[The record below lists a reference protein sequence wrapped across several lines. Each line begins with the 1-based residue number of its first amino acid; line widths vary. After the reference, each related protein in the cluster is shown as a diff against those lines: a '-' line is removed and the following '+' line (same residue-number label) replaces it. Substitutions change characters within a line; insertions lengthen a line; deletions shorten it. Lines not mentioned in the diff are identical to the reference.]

1 MIKYDNI
8 DLLVEEVGETENK
21 EALVLEG
28 EDIIDAYNE
37 GNESILNR
45 FSTVDT
51 STLIVEGEEI
61 AFKFSDEILKDFP
74 TWVDTKVGKVKMM
87 VDKFTGKVY
96 SQVKQEEDTQ
106 LFYHS
111 NMKVESEIFETRKE
125 GEDEVVFKTA
135 APLWKKLEKGNWVV
149 DEDMIELTNT
159 SLAISLTNYMGE

>member
-1 MIKYDNI
+1 MIKYDNL
-8 DLLVEEVGETENK
+8 DLLVEEVGEVENK

-28 EDIIDAYNE
+28 EDIIDAYNS

-51 STLIVEGEEI
+51 STLIVEGEEV

-74 TWVDTKVGKVKMM
+74 TWVDSKVGKVRML

-96 SQVKQEEDTQ
+96 SQVKQKEETQ
-106 LFYHS
+106 LFFHS

-135 APLWKKLEKGNWVV
+135 APLWKKLVEDKWVV

-159 SLAISLTNYMGE
+159 SLAISLTNHMGD

>member
-1 MIKYDNI
+1 MIKYKSL
-8 DLLVEEVGETENK
+8 DLLVEEVGEVENK

-28 EDIIDAYNE
+28 EDIIDAYNS

-51 STLIVEGEEI
+51 SALMVEGEEI

-74 TWVDTKVGKVKMM
+74 TWVDSKVGKVRML

-96 SQVKQEEDTQ
+96 SHVKQEEDTQ
-106 LFYHS
+106 LFFHS

-135 APLWKKLEKGNWVV
+135 APVWKKLVEGSWVV
-149 DEDMIELTNT
+149 DDDMRPLTDT

>member
-1 MIKYDNI
+1 MIKYESM
-8 DLLVEEVGETENK
+8 DLLQEEIGEDNAP

-28 EDIIDAYNE
+28 ESMIDAYNS
-37 GNESILNR
+37 GNKSILNR
-45 FSTVDT
+45 FSTVET
-51 STLIVEGEEI
+51 SALMIEGEEV

-74 TWVDTKVGKVKMM
+74 KCVDSKVGKVRML

-96 SQVKQEEDTQ
+96 SHVKQKEDTQ

-125 GEDEVVFKTA
+125 GSDEVVFKTK

>member
-8 DLLVEEVGETENK
+8 DLLVEEVGEVEAPQ
-21 EALVLEG
+21 ALVLEG
-28 EDIIDAYNE
+28 EQMIDAYNS

-45 FSTVDT
+45 FSSVDT

-61 AFKFSDEILKDFP
+61 AFKFSDEILKNFP
-74 TWVDTKVGKVKMM
+74 TWVDTKVGKVRML

-96 SQVKQEEDTQ
+96 SHVKQEEDTQ
-106 LFYHS
+106 LLYHS

-135 APLWKKLEKGNWVV
+135 APLWKKLVEDKWVV
-149 DEDMIELTNT
+149 DEDMVELTNT
-159 SLAISLTNYMGE
+159 SLAISLNNYMGE

>member
-1 MIKYDNI
+1 MIDYKNL
-8 DLLVEEVGETENK
+8 DLLVEEVGEIENK

-28 EDIIDAYNE
+28 EEIIDAYNS
-37 GNESILNR
+37 GNEGILNR

-51 STLIVEGEEI
+51 STLIVEGEEV

-74 TWVDTKVGKVKMM
+74 TWVDSKVGKVRML

-96 SQVKQEEDTQ
+96 SQVKQKEETQ
-106 LFYHS
+106 LFFHS

-135 APLWKKLEKGNWVV
+135 APLWKKLEKGKWVV
-149 DEDMIELTNT
+149 DSDMVELTNT
-159 SLAISLTNYMGE
+159 SLAISLTNYMGD

>member
-1 MIKYDNI
+1 MIKYDNL
-8 DLLVEEVGETENK
+8 DLLVEEVGEVENK

-28 EDIIDAYNE
+28 EDIIDAYNS

-51 STLIVEGEEI
+51 STLMVEGEEV

-74 TWVDTKVGKVKMM
+74 TWVDSKVGKVRML

-96 SQVKQEEDTQ
+96 SQVKQGKDTQ
-106 LFYHS
+106 LFFHS

-135 APLWKKLEKGNWVV
+135 APLWKKLVEDKWVV
-149 DEDMIELTNT
+149 DEDMVELTNT
-159 SLAISLTNYMGE
+159 SLAISLTNYMGD

>member
-1 MIKYDNI
+1 MIKYDNL
-8 DLLVEEVGETENK
+8 DLLVEEVGELENK

-28 EDIIDAYNE
+28 EDIIDAYNS

-51 STLIVEGEEI
+51 STLIVEGEEV

-74 TWVDTKVGKVKMM
+74 TWVDSKVGKVRML
-87 VDKFTGKVY
+87 VDKITGKVY
-96 SQVKQEEDTQ
+96 SQVKQKEETQ
-106 LFYHS
+106 LFFHS

-135 APLWKKLEKGNWVV
+135 APLWKKLEKGKWVV

-159 SLAISLTNYMGE
+159 SLAISLTNYMGD

>member
-45 FSTVDT
+45 FSTVET
-51 STLIVEGEEI
+51 SALMVEGEEI
-61 AFKFSDEILKDFP
+61 SFKFSEEILKDFP
-74 TWVDTKVGKVKMM
+74 TWVDSKVGKVRML
-87 VDKFTGKVY
+87 VDRFTGKVY
-96 SQVKQEEDTQ
+96 SHVKQEEDTQ

-135 APLWKKLEKGNWVV
+135 APLWKKLVEDKWVV

-159 SLAISLTNYMGE
+159 SLAISLTNYMGD

>member
-1 MIKYDNI
+1 MIKYDNL
-8 DLLVEEVGETENK
+8 DLLIEEVGEVENK
-21 EALVLEG
+21 EALILEG
-28 EDIIDAYNE
+28 EQIIDEFNS

-45 FSTVDT
+45 FSTVET
-51 STLIVEGEEI
+51 SALMVEGEEI

-74 TWVDTKVGKVKMM
+74 KWVDSKVGKVRMM

-125 GEDEVVFKTA
+125 GEDEVVFKTK

-149 DEDMIELTNT
+149 DEDMRPLTDT
-159 SLAISLTNYMGE
+159 SLAISLTNYMGD

>member
-28 EDIIDAYNE
+28 EDIIDAYNS
-37 GNESILNR
+37 GNEGVLVR

-74 TWVDTKVGKVKMM
+74 TWVDSKVGKVRML

>member
-8 DLLVEEVGETENK
+8 DLLVEEVGEVENK
-21 EALVLEG
+21 DSLVLEG
-28 EDIIDAYNE
+28 ESIIDAYNS
-37 GNESILNR
+37 GNEGVLVR

-51 STLIVEGEEI
+51 STRIVEGEEI

-74 TWVDTKVGKVKMM
+74 TWVDTKVGKVRMM

-111 NMKVESEIFETRKE
+111 NMKVDSEIFETRKE
-125 GEDEVVFKTA
+125 GEQEVVFSVK
-135 APLWKKLEKGNWVV
+135 APLWKKLVEDKWIV
-149 DEDMIELTNT
+149 DIDMRPLTDESITT
-159 SLAISLTNYMGE
+159 SLYNFMGE

>member
-1 MIKYDNI
+1 MIKYENL
-8 DLLVEEVGETENK
+8 DLLVEEVGEVENK
-21 EALVLEG
+21 KALVLEG
-28 EDIIDAYNE
+28 EDIIDAYNS

-45 FSTVDT
+45 FSTVET
-51 STLIVEGEEI
+51 SALMIEGEEV

-74 TWVDTKVGKVKMM
+74 KWVDSKVGKVRML

-96 SQVKQEEDTQ
+96 SHVKQEEGTQ
-106 LFYHS
+106 LFFHS
-111 NMKVESEIFETRKE
+111 NMKVESETFETRKE
-125 GEDEVVFKTA
+125 GEDKVVFKIK

>member
-1 MIKYDNI
+1 MIKYDNV
-8 DLLVEEVGETENK
+8 DLLIEEVGEVENK

-28 EDIIDAYNE
+28 EDIIDAYNS

-45 FSTVDT
+45 FSTVET
-51 STLIVEGEEI
+51 SALMVEGEEI
-61 AFKFSDEILKDFP
+61 SFKFSEEILKDFP
-74 TWVDTKVGKVKMM
+74 TWVDSKVGKVRML
-87 VDKFTGKVY
+87 VDRFTGKVY
-96 SQVKQEEDTQ
+96 SHVKQEEDTQ

-135 APLWKKLEKGNWVV
+135 APLWKKLVEDKWVV

-159 SLAISLTNYMGE
+159 SLAISLTNHMGD

>member
-1 MIKYDNI
+1 MIKYDNL
-8 DLLVEEVGETENK
+8 DLLIEEVGEVENK
-21 EALVLEG
+21 EALILEG
-28 EDIIDAYNE
+28 EQIIDEFNS

-45 FSTVDT
+45 FSTVET
-51 STLIVEGEEI
+51 SALMVEGEEI

-74 TWVDTKVGKVKMM
+74 KWVDSKVGKVRMM

-125 GEDEVVFKTA
+125 GEGEVVFKTK

-149 DEDMIELTNT
+149 DEDMRPLTDT
-159 SLAISLTNYMGE
+159 SLAISLTNYMGD

>member
-1 MIKYDNI
+1 MIKYDNL
-8 DLLVEEVGETENK
+8 DLLVEEVGELENK

-28 EDIIDAYNE
+28 EDIIDAYNS

-51 STLIVEGEEI
+51 STLMVEGEEV

-74 TWVDTKVGKVKMM
+74 TWVDSKVGKVRML

-96 SQVKQEEDTQ
+96 SQVKQKEETQ
-106 LFYHS
+106 LFFHS

-135 APLWKKLEKGNWVV
+135 APLWKKLVEDKWVV
-149 DEDMIELTNT
+149 DEDMVELTNT
-159 SLAISLTNYMGE
+159 SLAISLTNHMGD

>member
-8 DLLVEEVGETENK
+8 DLLVEEVGEVENK
-21 EALVLEG
+21 DSLVLEG
-28 EDIIDAYNE
+28 ESIIDAYNS
-37 GNESILNR
+37 GNEGVLVR

-51 STLIVEGEEI
+51 STRIVEGEEI

-74 TWVDTKVGKVKMM
+74 TWVDTKVGKVRMM

-125 GEDEVVFKTA
+125 GEDKVVFKTA
-135 APLWKKLEKGNWVV
+135 APLWKKLVEDKWVV
-149 DEDMIELTNT
+149 DEDMVELTNT
-159 SLAISLTNYMGE
+159 SLAISLTNFMGE

>member
-8 DLLVEEVGETENK
+8 ELLVEEVGETENK

-74 TWVDTKVGKVKMM
+74 TWVDSKVGKVKML
-87 VDKFTGKVY
+87 VDRFTGKVY
-96 SQVKQEEDTQ
+96 SHVKQEEDTQ

>member
-1 MIKYDNI
+1 MIKYDNV
-8 DLLVEEVGETENK
+8 DLLIEEVGEVENK

-28 EDIIDAYNE
+28 EDIIDAYNS

-45 FSTVDT
+45 FSTVET
-51 STLIVEGEEI
+51 SALIVEGEEI
-61 AFKFSDEILKDFP
+61 SFKFSEEILKDFP
-74 TWVDTKVGKVKMM
+74 TWVDSKVGKVRML
-87 VDKFTGKVY
+87 VDRFTGKVY
-96 SQVKQEEDTQ
+96 SHVKQEEDTQ

-135 APLWKKLEKGNWVV
+135 APLWKKLVEDKWVV

-159 SLAISLTNYMGE
+159 SLAISLTNHMGD

>member
-1 MIKYDNI
+1 MIKYDNV
-8 DLLVEEVGETENK
+8 DLLVEEVGEVENK

-28 EDIIDAYNE
+28 EYIIDAYNS

-45 FSTVDT
+45 FSTVET
-51 STLIVEGEEI
+51 SALMVEGEEI

-74 TWVDTKVGKVKMM
+74 TWVDSKVGKVRML
-87 VDKFTGKVY
+87 VDRFTGKVY
-96 SQVKQEEDTQ
+96 SHVKQEEDTQ

-135 APLWKKLEKGNWVV
+135 APLWKKLVEDKWVV

-159 SLAISLTNYMGE
+159 SLAISLTNHMGD

>member
-1 MIKYDNI
+1 MIKYKDL
-8 DLLVEEVGETENK
+8 DLLLEEVGEIDNK
-21 EALVLEG
+21 KALVLEG
-28 EDIIDAYNE
+28 EEIIDAYNS

-61 AFKFSDEILKDFP
+61 SFKFSDEILKDFP
-74 TWVDTKVGKVKMM
+74 TWIDSKVGKVRML

-135 APLWKKLEKGNWVV
+135 APLWKKLVEDKWVV
-149 DEDMIELTNT
+149 DEDMVELTNT

>member
-1 MIKYDNI
+1 MIKYDNV
-8 DLLVEEVGETENK
+8 DLLIEEVGEVENK

-45 FSTVDT
+45 FSTVET
-51 STLIVEGEEI
+51 SALIVEGEEI
-61 AFKFSDEILKDFP
+61 SFKFSEEILKDFP
-74 TWVDTKVGKVKMM
+74 TWVDSKVGKVRML
-87 VDKFTGKVY
+87 VDRFTGKVY
-96 SQVKQEEDTQ
+96 SHVKQEEDTQ

-135 APLWKKLEKGNWVV
+135 APLWKKLVEDKWVV

-159 SLAISLTNYMGE
+159 SLAISLTNHMGD

>member
-1 MIKYDNI
+1 MIKYKSL
-8 DLLVEEVGETENK
+8 DLLVEEVGEVENK

-28 EDIIDAYNE
+28 EEMIDAFNSGNE
-37 GNESILNR
+37 GILNR

-51 STLIVEGEEI
+51 SALMVEGEEI

-74 TWVDTKVGKVKMM
+74 TWVDSKVGKVRML

-96 SQVKQEEDTQ
+96 SHVKQEEDTQ
-106 LFYHS
+106 LFFHS

-135 APLWKKLEKGNWVV
+135 APVWKKLVEGSWVV
-149 DEDMIELTNT
+149 DDDMRPLTDT

>member
-1 MIKYDNI
+1 MIKYDNL
-8 DLLVEEVGETENK
+8 DLLIEEVGEVENK

-28 EDIIDAYNE
+28 EDIIDAYNS

-51 STLIVEGEEI
+51 STLIVEGEEV

-74 TWVDTKVGKVKMM
+74 TWVDSKVGKVRML

-96 SQVKQEEDTQ
+96 SQVKQKEETQ
-106 LFYHS
+106 LFFHS

-135 APLWKKLEKGNWVV
+135 APLWKKLEKGKWVV
-149 DEDMIELTNT
+149 DSDMVELTNT
-159 SLAISLTNYMGE
+159 SLAISLRNYMGD

>member
-8 DLLVEEVGETENK
+8 ELLVEEVGETENK

-74 TWVDTKVGKVKMM
+74 TWVDSKVGKVRML